1 MTKKNK
7 KVTAETTTAA
17 VAKAGTID
25 KRSFWERNEASGGIL
40 LKETSKHFVISLFRA
55 ILLFGMCFM
64 IIQPILNK
72 ISLSFMAE
80 KDLYDTTIIVV
91 PKHFSVNNWQIAGK
105 LLNYLPK
112 IDESGHLALGSLIN
126 TVWVSILV
134 SVIEVFM
141 CSLVGYGFSRFQFP
155 LKRFWFFCV
164 LLIIIIPPQTI
175 STSLFL
181 HFRYFKFFGATLN
194 LRGSMIP
201 YLLMC
206 CGCMGLKNGLY
217 IFMIRQFFLGFPFEL
232 EEAAYVDG
240 CGPFKTFFK
249 IMVPGAKPILTS
261 CFLFSFVWQWT
272 DSFYSELF
280 LGKITVLSRE
290 ISALTERFGSY
301 LSKLYGGAAVAPV
314 GYSNAVLST
323 GVLMIIIPLIVLYLF
338 CQRLF
343 VESLAST
350 GVKM

>member
-7 KVTAETTTAA
+7 KELATPLA
-17 VAKAGTID
+17 D
-25 KRSFWERNEASGGIL
+25 KRSFWERNEASDGIL
-40 LKETSKHFVISLFRA
+40 LTETIKKYALSIFRA

-72 ISLSFMAE
+72 FSFSFMAE

-91 PKHFSVNNWQIAGK
+91 PKHFSLSNWRVAT
-105 LLNYLPK
+105 LLLDYKKTLF
-112 IDESGHLALGSLIN
+112 N
-126 TVWVSILV
+126 TIWVSIVV
-134 SVIEVFM
+134 SIIEVFV

-155 LKRFWFFCV
+155 LKKFWFFCV
-164 LLIIIIPPQTI
+164 ILIIVIPPQTI

-181 HFRYFKFFGATLN
+181 HFRYFKFFGKTLN
-194 LRGSMIP
+194 LRGSMAP
-201 YLLMC
+201 YLMMC
-206 CGCMGLKNGLY
+206 FGCMGLKNGLY

-240 CGPFKTFFK
+240 CGPFATFFR
-249 IMVPGAKPILTS
+249 IMVPGAKPIITS

-272 DSFYSELF
+272 DSFYTELF
-280 LGKITVLSRE
+280 LGKIKLLSGQ
-290 ISALTERFGSY
+290 ISGIVERLGAYLTAINGGSVNPP
-301 LSKLYGGAAVAPV
+301 VA
-314 GYSNAVLST
+314 YSNAILST
-323 GVLMIIIPLIVLYLF
+323 GVLLMIIPVIILYIF
-338 CQRLF
+338 CQNLF

>member
-1 MTKKNK
+1 MTNS
-7 KVTAETTTAA
+7 V
-17 VAKAGTID
+17 D
-25 KRSFWERNEASGGIL
+25 KRSFWERNEASGGML
-40 LKETSKHFVISLFRA
+40 LNETIKKYAISIFRA

-72 ISLSFMAE
+72 ISFSFMAE
-80 KDLYDTTIIVV
+80 QDLYDTTIIVV
-91 PKHFSVNNWQIAGK
+91 PKHFSVNNWRIAMN
-105 LLNYLPK
+105 LLDYK
-112 IDESGHLALGSLIN
+112 TSLIN
-126 TVWVSILV
+126 TIWVSVLV

-141 CSLVGYGFSRFQFP
+141 CCLVGYGFSRFQFP

-164 LLIIIIPPQTI
+164 ILIIVIPPQTI

-181 HFRYFKFFGATLN
+181 HFRYFNLFGKQLN

-206 CGCMGLKNGLY
+206 LGCMGLKNGLY
-217 IFMIRQFFLGFPFEL
+217 IFMIRQFYLGFPFEL

-240 CGPFKTFFK
+240 CGPFMTFFR
-249 IMVPGAKPILTS
+249 IMIPGAKPIITS

-272 DSFYSELF
+272 DSFYSSLF
-280 LGKITVLSRE
+280 LGKIQLLSIRVSS
-290 ISALTERFGSY
+290 IVDRFGAY
-301 LSKLYGGAAVAPV
+301 LTIINGASTVPPQ
-314 GYSNAVLST
+314 GYAQAILST
-323 GVLMIIIPLIVLYLF
+323 GVLLVILPLILLYIF
-338 CQRLF
+338 AQRLF

>member
-7 KVTAETTTAA
+7 KEL
-17 VAKAGTID
+17 AKTQLVEQ
-25 KRSFWERNEASGGIL
+25 RTFWERNEASDGIL
-40 LKETSKHFVISLFRA
+40 LTETIKKYALSIFRA

-72 ISLSFMAE
+72 FSYSFMAE

-91 PKHFSVNNWQIAGK
+91 PKHFSLSNWRIAT
-105 LLNYLPK
+105 LLLDYKKTLF
-112 IDESGHLALGSLIN
+112 N
-126 TVWVSILV
+126 TIWVSIVV
-134 SVIEVFM
+134 SIIEVFV

-155 LKRFWFFCV
+155 LKKFWFFCV
-164 LLIIIIPPQTI
+164 VLIIVIPPQTI

-181 HFRYFKFFGATLN
+181 HFRYFHFFGKTIN
-194 LRGSMIP
+194 LRGSMAP
-201 YLLMC
+201 YLMMC
-206 CGCMGLKNGLY
+206 FGCMDLKNGLY

-240 CGPFKTFFK
+240 CGPFATFFR
-249 IMVPGAKPILTS
+249 IMVPGAKPIITS

-272 DSFYSELF
+272 DSFYTELF
-280 LGKITVLSRE
+280 LGKIKLLSGQ
-290 ISALTERFGSY
+290 IAGIVERFGSY
-301 LSKLYGGAAVAPV
+301 LSAINGGSVNPPLA
-314 GYSNAVLST
+314 YSNAILST
-323 GVLMIIIPLIVLYLF
+323 GVLLMIIPVIILYIF
-338 CQRLF
+338 CQNLF

>member
-7 KVTAETTTAA
+7 KELATPLA
-17 VAKAGTID
+17 D
-25 KRSFWERNEASGGIL
+25 KRTFWERNEASDGIL
-40 LKETSKHFVISLFRA
+40 LTETIKKYALSIFRA

-72 ISLSFMAE
+72 FSFSFMAE

-91 PKHFSVNNWQIAGK
+91 PKHFSLSNWKVAIM
-105 LLNYLPK
+105 LLDYKKTLF
-112 IDESGHLALGSLIN
+112 N
-126 TVWVSILV
+126 TIWVSIIV
-134 SVIEVFM
+134 SLIEVFV

-155 LKRFWFFCV
+155 LKKFWFFCV
-164 LLIIIIPPQTI
+164 ILIIVIPPQTI

-181 HFRYFKFFGATLN
+181 HFRYFKFFGKTLN
-194 LRGSMIP
+194 LRGSMSP
-201 YLLMC
+201 YLMMC
-206 CGCMGLKNGLY
+206 LGCMGLKNGLY

-240 CGPFKTFFK
+240 CGPFATFFR
-249 IMVPGAKPILTS
+249 IMVPGAKPIITS

-272 DSFYSELF
+272 DSFYTELF
-280 LGKITVLSRE
+280 LGKIKLLSGQ
-290 ISALTERFGSY
+290 ISGIVERLGSY
-301 LSKLYGGAAVAPV
+301 LTAINGGSVNPPVA
-314 GYSNAVLST
+314 YSNAILST
-323 GVLMIIIPLIVLYLF
+323 GVLLMIIPVIILYIF
-338 CQRLF
+338 CQNLF

>member
-1 MTKKNK
+1 MTNS
-7 KVTAETTTAA
+7 V
-17 VAKAGTID
+17 D
-25 KRSFWERNEASGGIL
+25 KRSFWERNEASGGML
-40 LKETSKHFVISLFRA
+40 LNETIKKYAISIFRA

-72 ISLSFMAE
+72 ISFSFMAE
-80 KDLYDTTIIVV
+80 QDLYDTTIIVV
-91 PKHFSVNNWQIAGK
+91 PKHFSVNNWRIAMN
-105 LLNYLPK
+105 LLDYK
-112 IDESGHLALGSLIN
+112 TSLIN
-126 TVWVSILV
+126 TIWVSVLV

-141 CSLVGYGFSRFQFP
+141 CCLVGYGFSRFQFP

-164 LLIIIIPPQTI
+164 ILIIVIPPQTI

-181 HFRYFKFFGATLN
+181 HFRYFNFFGKQLN

-206 CGCMGLKNGLY
+206 FGCMGLKNGLY
-217 IFMIRQFFLGFPFEL
+217 IFMIRQFYLGFPFEL

-240 CGPFKTFFK
+240 CGPFMTFFR
-249 IMVPGAKPILTS
+249 IMIPGAKPIITS

-272 DSFYSELF
+272 DSFYSSLF
-280 LGKITVLSRE
+280 LGKIQLLSIRVSS
-290 ISALTERFGSY
+290 IVDRFGAY
-301 LSKLYGGAAVAPV
+301 LTIINGASTVPPQ
-314 GYSNAVLST
+314 GYAQAILST
-323 GVLMIIIPLIVLYLF
+323 GVLLVILPLILLYIF
-338 CQRLF
+338 AQRLF